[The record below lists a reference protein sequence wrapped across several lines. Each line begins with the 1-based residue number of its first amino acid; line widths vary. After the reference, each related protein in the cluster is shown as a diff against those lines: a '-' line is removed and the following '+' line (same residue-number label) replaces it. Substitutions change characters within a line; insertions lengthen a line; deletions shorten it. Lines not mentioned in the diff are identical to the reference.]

1 MSNKVAEFAGDTT
14 KNLGDFSCDA
24 SFWIQDKAK
33 CHENVAAAAEK
44 VKGAVEDPVGTA
56 IKTTLEG
63 PINDFL
69 ISMWKGAVNFFQTF
83 ITSWID
89 AGPVISL
96 EKDTMDWMKVATGPM
111 VWICV
116 VYGG

>member
-33 CHENVAAAAEK
+33 CHENVAAASEK
-44 VKGAVEDPVGTA
+44 VREVTENPVAAAVKTA
-56 IKTTLEG
+56 LEG

-69 ISMWKGAVNFFQTF
+69 IS
-83 ITSWID
+83 
-89 AGPVISL
+89 L
-96 EKDTMDWMKVATGPM
+96 
-111 VWICV
+111 
-116 VYGG
+116 